1 MLEHLEKLCM
11 LNGISGDEGCVRD
24 YICSQIDGK
33 CEYRTDNLGN
43 IIAFKKG
50 RKTPSKKLLID
61 AHMDEVG
68 FIVTYVKDDG
78 TLAFAPVGG
87 IDVSVVTGR
96 HVKVGKNHLNG
107 IIGSKAVHN
116 LSSDEKNK
124 FPSFKNLYI
133 DIGAKDKNDALKYIS
148 AGDSI
153 CFDSEYIL
161 FGDDKIKCK
170 AVDDRAGCAILIDII
185 NSDIEYD
192 TYFSFS
198 VQEEVGLR
206 GAKTAAFAVNPDF
219 AVIAE
224 TTTAADI
231 YGAADE
237 KRVCELGKGAV
248 VSFMD
253 RSTVYDR
260 ELFNLA
266 FSAAK
271 EKNIPCQTKSM
282 IAGGNNSGAVH
293 ISGNGVR
300 TLAVSAPCRYLHSPS
315 CVVKYSDLEAC
326 ENLIVEMI
334 SRIQNL

>member
-1 MLEHLEKLCM
+1 MLEHLEKLCT
-11 LNGISGDEGCVRD
+11 LNGISGDETAVRD
-24 YICSQIDGK
+24 YICSQIYGK
-33 CEYRTDNLGN
+33 CEYSIDALGN

-50 RKTPSKKLLID
+50 RKTADKKLLLD

-68 FIVTYVKDDG
+68 FIVTYIKSDG
-78 TLAFAPVGG
+78 TLSFAPVGG
-87 IDVSVVTGR
+87 IDASVVTGR
-96 HVKVGKNHLNG
+96 HVKVGKNQLNG
-107 IIGSKAVHN
+107 VIGSKAVHN
-116 LSSDEKNK
+116 LSADEKDTP
-124 FPSFKNLYI
+124 PSFKGLYI
-133 DIGAKDKNDALKYIS
+133 DIGAKDREDAEKYVQL
-148 AGDSI
+148 GDSI
-153 CFDSEYIL
+153 CFDSEYIS

-170 AVDDRAGCAILIDII
+170 AIDDRAGCAILLDLI
-185 NSDIEYD
+185 NSELEYD

-219 AVIAE
+219 AIVVE

-231 YGAADE
+231 CGVSNE

-260 ELFNLA
+260 ELYQLA
-266 FSAAK
+266 FTVAS
-271 EKNIPCQTKSM
+271 EKNIPCQTKTM

-293 ISGNGVR
+293 VSGNGVR

-315 CVVKYSDLEAC
+315 CVVKYSDVVAC
-326 ENLIVEMI
+326 ENLIKEVMP
-334 SRIQNL
+334 RIMSL